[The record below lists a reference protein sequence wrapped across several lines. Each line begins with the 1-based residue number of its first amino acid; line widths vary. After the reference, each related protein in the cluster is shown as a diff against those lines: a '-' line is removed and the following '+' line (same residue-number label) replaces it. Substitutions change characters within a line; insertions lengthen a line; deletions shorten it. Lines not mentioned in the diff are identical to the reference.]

1 MSEQQYTRLLK
12 TRLTDLKRL
21 QAGRLFALLSTRPE
35 WVREAVLKG
44 LSVPAFKCSHKK
56 GGQPTRLIRGQRLL
70 ETIKF
75 VIPLFHINP
84 VLKS

>member
-21 QAGRLFALLSTRPE
+21 QAGRLFALLSTRPA

-44 LSVPAFKCSHKK
+44 LMRSSV
-56 GGQPTRLIRGQRLL
+56 
-70 ETIKF
+70 
-75 VIPLFHINP
+75 
-84 VLKS
+84 

>member
-12 TRLTDLKRL
+12 TRRTDLKRL

-44 LSVPAFKCSHKK
+44 LMRSSV
-56 GGQPTRLIRGQRLL
+56 
-70 ETIKF
+70 
-75 VIPLFHINP
+75 
-84 VLKS
+84 